1 MIARPEALAQAGRW
15 VRAAEEDLLTAR
27 NMLALGKSSPCSV
40 VAFHSQQ
47 CAEKYLKSL
56 LTVNSVDF
64 PRTHDLLELLR
75 LIPPGVKFRT
85 AAANAA
91 FLGRFAVEARYPG
104 NHEPVT
110 RADARRALAI
120 ARDIRKAVR
129 GILPRKALRPP
140 TLEEE

>member
-1 MIARPEALAQAGRW
+1 MTPPPEAVAQARRW
-15 VRAAEEDLLTAR
+15 VLTAEEDLLTAR
-27 NMLALGKSSPCSV
+27 NMLALGKRSPYAV

-56 LTVNSVDF
+56 LTLRSIEF

-75 LIPPGVKFRT
+75 LLPRQGKIRG
-85 AAANAA
+85 AADAA

-110 RADARRALAI
+110 GADARRALGI
-120 ARDIRKAVR
+120 ARNIRKAVR
-129 GILPRKALRPP
+129 ALLPKEALRQPGQ
-140 TLEEE
+140 EE